1 MLQPGPLRSGQPRCQ
16 TLRILLL
23 LLLGLAAT
31 TNQRCLRAQP
41 IPCASYDAT
50 GAASALSAL
59 ALAPT
64 GYQLAS
70 APHGLSASHLTRRCS
85 YRWPAPLPPHGH
97 QPTPAYQLPPR
108 PPQPRCQPPR
118 RLLMDRRTRPTGTHR
133 ILQQQRLQ
141 PPRRFQM
148 GRCTRRNG
156 IHRHLLSTPTRK
168 TRSAPSSTAPT

>member
-1 MLQPGPLRSGQPRCQ
+1 MLQPGPLRSGQPRCL

-41 IPCASYDAT
+41 LPCASYDAT

-70 APHGLSASHLTRRCS
+70 APQGRSASHLTRRYS

-97 QPTPAYQLPPR
+97 QPTPASQLLPR
-108 PPQPRCQPPR
+108 PPQPRCQP
-118 RLLMDRRTRPTGTHR
+118 H
-133 ILQQQRLQ
+133 
-141 PPRRFQM
+141 RRFWM
-148 GRCTRRNG
+148 GRCTRRSAL
-156 IHRHLLSTPTRK
+156 HRHLRVQPHLSNIAI
-168 TRSAPSSTAPT
+168 SSCLAPLMGFKSTGLPLTSSNAY